1 MIVLLFRYRREGGG
15 EREGRAVY
23 LSPLSFF
30 LVAKHE
36 RRKHKNGNKKE
47 ELSYGKKAHQEKKKK
62 KKAKNLPQLSIHLA
76 PSSTYTTPLLFKR
89 SFPPYDDPP
98 PNKQTS
104 GIHHPSRQTKN
115 RQTNAPFTPPTRS
128 F

>member
-1 MIVLLFRYRREGGG
+1 
-15 EREGRAVY
+15 VY

-36 RRKHKNGNKKE
+36 RRKHKNGDKKE
-47 ELSYGKKAHQEKKKK
+47 ELSYEKKPIKKKK
-62 KKAKNLPQLSIHLA
+62 TGQKPSSAFHLA
-76 PSSTYTTPLLFKR
+76 PSPTQLPFYSSVHFLPMMI
-89 SFPPYDDPP
+89 PP
-98 PNKQTS
+98 PEINQPAAALVRA
-104 GIHHPSRQTKN
+104 GRQKPN